1 MGRAPEA
8 GTGRRIHVFLP
19 ALRFDTC
26 LEFQT
31 RDVLGRKRWG
41 RLPTPETSSEGSGW
55 VATLQARVLLQGRVP
70 SNEAVARAT
79 RPGLPGLSPGDF
91 MVRMAAIDRH
101 LQARWHPGREGCRLA
116 SAGLRQ
122 PVVLA
127 CLSGSHGVHWTLVVG
142 WEQSVDRVPD
152 RPNEPVSPTRDGLLL
167 LDCRLG
173 APWGT
178 AYNARFVIGES
189 RWSGLDGEVERC
201 ELLGL
206 VELRLR

>member
-8 GTGRRIHVFLP
+8 GNGQRIHIFLP
-19 ALRFDTC
+19 ALRFDTG

-31 RDVLGRKRWG
+31 RDVLGRKRWC

-55 VATLQARVLLQGRVP
+55 LATLQAKALLQDRVP
-70 SNEAVARAT
+70 SNDAVARAT
-79 RPGLPGLSPGDF
+79 RPGLPGLGPGDF
-91 MVRMAAIDRH
+91 MVRMATIDRH
-101 LQARWHPGREGCRLA
+101 LQARWRPGLKGCRFTP
-116 SAGLRQ
+116 AGLAQ

-127 CLSGSHGVHWTLVVG
+127 CLSGSHGVRWALVVG
-142 WEQSVDRVPD
+142 WEQCVHRMPD
-152 RPNEPVSPTRDGLLL
+152 RPKEPVSSACDGLLL
-167 LDCRLG
+167 LDSQQA

-178 AYNARFVIGES
+178 AYNARFVICDN
-189 RWSGLDGEVERC
+189 RWRGLDGEVERC